1 MWRRLT
7 LSSSRHISKTRYI
20 CEGLAMF
27 VEFTTINKK
36 EKFKVN
42 INKILMIFSLKNGTR
57 VVLEDGSQYDVSEKY
72 DYICSLLSRG

>member
-1 MWRRLT
+1 
-7 LSSSRHISKTRYI
+7 
-20 CEGLAMF
+20 MF

-72 DYICSLLSRG
+72 DYICSLLSRC